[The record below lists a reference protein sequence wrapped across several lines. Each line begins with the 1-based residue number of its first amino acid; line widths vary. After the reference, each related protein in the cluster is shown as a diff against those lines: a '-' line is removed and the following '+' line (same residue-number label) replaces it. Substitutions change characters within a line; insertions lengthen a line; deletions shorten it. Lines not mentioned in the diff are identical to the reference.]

1 MSNPVDTQRTYAL
14 VGTGGCGKTSL
25 AEMLLFNSGALTR
38 MGAIED
44 GTSCLDY
51 EPEEV
56 RRRGSIQPAVATC
69 LWNKNR
75 HFMLNACSRAW
86 TAWSSYW
93 MPWTACAR

>member
-44 GTSCLDY
+44 GTRL
-51 EPEEV
+51 
-56 RRRGSIQPAVATC
+56 
-69 LWNKNR
+69 
-75 HFMLNACSRAW
+75 
-86 TAWSSYW
+86 
-93 MPWTACAR
+93 

>member
-44 GTSCLDY
+44 GTSSRLH
-51 EPEEV
+51 
-56 RRRGSIQPAVATC
+56 PACGGYLPLEQESPLHAG
-69 LWNKNR
+69 
-75 HFMLNACSRAW
+75 
-86 TAWSSYW
+86 Y
-93 MPWTACAR
+93 PG